1 MSDKSKKQ
9 TPPVTPEARFN
20 KLTSLA
26 LDQIEVEL
34 LEKRAT
40 SQTLK
45 AFLDLATHEAK
56 LKQEQLKL
64 QNRLLQAKIESE
76 ESTNRVEEMVVEVL
90 DALKSYTVDYSGD
103 YHD

>member
-1 MSDKSKKQ
+1 MSNKNKKQ
-9 TPPVTPEARFN
+9 TPPVTAEARFN

-45 AFLDLATHEAK
+45 AFLDLATQEAR
-56 LKQEQLKL
+56 LKQEQIQL
-64 QNRLLQAKIESE
+64 QNELLRAKIESE
-76 ESTNRVEEMVVEVL
+76 ESANRVEEMVVDVME
-90 DALKSYTVDYSGD
+90 ALKSYTVDYSGEYYD
-103 YHD
+103 